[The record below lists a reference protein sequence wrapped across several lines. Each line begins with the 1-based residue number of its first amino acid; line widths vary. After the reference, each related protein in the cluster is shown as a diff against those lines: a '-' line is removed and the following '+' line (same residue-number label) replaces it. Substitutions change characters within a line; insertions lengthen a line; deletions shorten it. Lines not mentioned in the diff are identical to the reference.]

1 MILRRH
7 LICGVG
13 VTGLLGGSA
22 FSLLA
27 GSGVGALQASR
38 PLLEAEG
45 WAIKLIAA
53 AEKQVGVTTVY
64 DPAYRRLAYPLG
76 DVPMQQGVCTDVV
89 IRAYRAAFGIDLQK
103 LVHEDMK
110 SAFSGYPAIW
120 GLKRPDHN
128 IDHRRVP
135 NLEHFLKRHGAALP
149 ITGSGTDYRPGDLV
163 TQRLPGNLPHIA
175 ILTNRPAPGGNHALV
190 VHNIGAGTKIEDR
203 LFEFRISGHFRFAP
217 GAGSR
222 QLKP

>member
-7 LICGVG
+7 LICGLG

-22 FSLLA
+22 FPLLID
-27 GSGVGALQASR
+27 SGVSAQQASQ
-38 PLLEAEG
+38 PFLEAED
-45 WAIKLIAA
+45 WAVKLIGA
-53 AEKQVGVTTVY
+53 AESQVGLTTVY

-110 SAFSGYPAIW
+110 SAFAGYPAIW
-120 GLKRPDHN
+120 GLKRPDRN

-135 NLEHFLKRHGAALP
+135 NLEHFLKRRGADLP
-149 ITGSGTDYRPGDLV
+149 ITRNGADYRPGDLV

-175 ILTNRPAPGGNHALV
+175 IVTNRPAKGRNHAMV
-190 VHNIGAGTKIEDR
+190 VHNIGAGTQIEDR
-203 LFEFRISGHFRFAP
+203 LFEFRISGHFRLAP
-217 GAGSR
+217 GTG
-222 QLKP
+222 